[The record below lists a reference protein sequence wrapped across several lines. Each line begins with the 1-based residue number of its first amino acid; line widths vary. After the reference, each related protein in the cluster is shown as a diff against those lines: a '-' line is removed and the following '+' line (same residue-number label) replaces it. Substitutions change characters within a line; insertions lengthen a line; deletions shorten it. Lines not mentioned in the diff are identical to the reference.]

1 MPQNNNKKIC
11 KNQYNLFAEKF
22 YGLCVNSYGIGEM
35 SFYKTEFE
43 IRNESRPGLIG
54 LFELF
59 FCISTLNLDD
69 NDLQKKAS
77 RESRNCAPK
86 IKRNKIKFLPY
97 NGASKNLKGF
107 AFYLL
112 KFS

>member
-1 MPQNNNKKIC
+1 MSNK
-11 KNQYNLFAEKF
+11 L
-22 YGLCVNSYGIGEM
+22 
-35 SFYKTEFE
+35 
-43 IRNESRPGLIG
+43 RPGLNG

-59 FCISTLNLDD
+59 FCRPPSNLDD

-86 IKRNKIKFLPY
+86 ITVRKIRFCAF
-97 NGASKNLKGF
+97 NGAFKNLKGY
-107 AFYLL
+107 ASYLL

>member
-1 MPQNNNKKIC
+1 M
-11 KNQYNLFAEKF
+11 
-22 YGLCVNSYGIGEM
+22 
-35 SFYKTEFE
+35 
-43 IRNESRPGLIG
+43 RNELRPGLSG

-59 FCISTLNLDD
+59 FCRPALDLNH

-86 IKRNKIKFLPY
+86 ITVRKMTFGAF
-97 NGASKNLKGF
+97 NGAFKNLKGYVS
-107 AFYLL
+107 YLL

>member
-1 MPQNNNKKIC
+1 MSNK
-11 KNQYNLFAEKF
+11 L
-22 YGLCVNSYGIGEM
+22 
-35 SFYKTEFE
+35 
-43 IRNESRPGLIG
+43 RPGLNG

-59 FCISTLNLDD
+59 FCRSPSNLDD

-86 IKRNKIKFLPY
+86 ITIIKMSLLAFHRV
-97 NGASKNLKGF
+97 SKNLKGF
-107 AFYLL
+107 ASYLL